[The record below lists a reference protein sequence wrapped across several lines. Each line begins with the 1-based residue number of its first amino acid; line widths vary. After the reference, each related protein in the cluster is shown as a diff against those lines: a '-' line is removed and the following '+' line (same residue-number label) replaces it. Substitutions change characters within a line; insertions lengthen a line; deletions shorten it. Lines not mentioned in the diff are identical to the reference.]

1 MSLTPS
7 LGRVP
12 QDSQYGTRP
21 KFWFAVY
28 QLLWHL
34 LLPFAFIRLAWRTR
48 HSTEYLHHFSE
59 RLGFADRK
67 SITQG
72 SVWIHAVSVGETR
85 AAQPLIESYLARGET
100 ILLTHMTLNGR
111 RTGAA
116 LFAQA
121 IASGQLHQ
129 AYLPYDLCWSV
140 ANFIR
145 TFKPK
150 LGLFMETEAW
160 PTVVFYCAE
169 MGLPLFLVNARLSE
183 RSARRVNRFGKAGRS
198 LFQAFAGILAQTEFD
213 ARRYRSLGVKKVEI
227 VGNLKFDVPLD
238 SSLVQQGKAWQQEL
252 RSNQRL
258 MVCAASTRDGEEAII
273 LKAWKYLLLSNAFE
287 LAPLLC
293 IVPRHPERFSEVAN
307 QIHEAGL
314 KFRRRTEWDGIP
326 KGSKDLDLI
335 LGDSMGEMPMYYSA
349 ADLVVM
355 GGSLLPFGG
364 QNLIEACAAGCP
376 VLLGEHTYNFQQ
388 AALDAIEV
396 GAAKR
401 IQGELVLGEPIAL
414 MEALKELL
422 LNADE
427 LGKMA
432 SAAKIYATEHQGAT
446 KKILAALENLNSF
459 RLNS

>member
-7 LGRVP
+7 LGHTP
-12 QDSQYGTRP
+12 PDSEYGVRP
-21 KFWFAVY
+21 KIWFVVY

-34 LLPFAFIRLAWRTR
+34 LLPLAFIRLAWRTR
-48 HSTEYLHHFSE
+48 HSIQYLSHFSE
-59 RLGFADRK
+59 RLGFAYGK

-85 AAQPLIESYLARGET
+85 AAQPLIEAYLACGET

-116 LFAQA
+116 LFAKA
-121 IASGQLHQ
+121 IDAGQLRQ
-129 AYLPYDLCWSV
+129 VYLPYDLCWSV

-145 TFKPK
+145 AFKPK
-150 LGLFMETEAW
+150 FGLFIETEAW
-160 PTVVFYCAE
+160 PTIVFYCAE
-169 MGLPLFLVNARLSE
+169 IGLPLFLVNARLSE
-183 RSARRVNRFGKAGRS
+183 RSALRVKWFGKAGRA

-213 ARRYRSLGVKKVEI
+213 AQRYRSLGVKKVEI

-238 SSLVQQGKAWQQEL
+238 PSLVQQGNAWQQEL
-252 RSNQRL
+252 HQNQRL

-273 LKAWKYLLLSNAFE
+273 LQAWKDLLLGNAFE
-287 LAPLLC
+287 IAPLLC
-293 IVPRHPERFSEVAN
+293 LVPRHPERFSEVAN
-307 QIHEAGL
+307 QIHDAGL
-314 KFRRRTEWDGIP
+314 KFQRRTEWIGVPQGIT
-326 KGSKDLDLI
+326 DLDVI
-335 LGDSMGEMPMYYSA
+335 LGDSMGEMLMYYSA

-388 AALDAIEV
+388 AALDAIAI

-401 IQGELVLGEPIAL
+401 IKGELLLGEPIAL
-414 MEALKELL
+414 TEALKELL
-422 LNADE
+422 LNATE
-427 LGKMA
+427 LAKMS
-432 SAAKIYATEHQGAT
+432 SAAKTYSIEHQGAT
-446 KKILAALENLNSF
+446 KKILAALDSQM
-459 RLNS
+459 